1 MFRGAP
7 DRKGDD
13 SVGVVFEAKLIPC
26 CDSDNGCNTDKNTQ
40 KEYASDRD
48 LLPKGNTHTPDPRN
62 GKAKNY
68 EIDEQICNSAP
79 FIEKG

>member
-1 MFRGAP
+1 MIDGSKIWKIKTRAY
-7 DRKGDD
+7 
-13 SVGVVFEAKLIPC
+13 SQ
-26 CDSDNGCNTDKNTQ
+26 NTQ